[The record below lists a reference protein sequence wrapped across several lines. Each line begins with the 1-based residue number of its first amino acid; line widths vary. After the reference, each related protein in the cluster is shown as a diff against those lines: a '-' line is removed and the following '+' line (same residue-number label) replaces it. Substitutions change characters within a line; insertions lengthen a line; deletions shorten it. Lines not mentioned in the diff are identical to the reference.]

1 MTTSRQ
7 AFFARFARDARDA
20 IHAQAP
26 SSRPPL
32 VLLTGGMRSPDVFE
46 DALSQGHADLI
57 GIGRASVLAPR
68 LPLLL
73 GKLCSSRAVENL
85 NGQSNDEA
93 TKELSFQQPTLS
105 YPDTLLTRG
114 TVSILR
120 GLGIL
125 PLPTL
130 IGAGAAMAW
139 YVVTMSRISRGSRIN
154 YQMGGIRVILT
165 MWLPEL
171 ALLFPCCMVVF
182 FYSVYRKLS
191 GCNFQNADIP
201 IAYSGS

>member
-7 AFFARFARDARDA
+7 AFFARFARKARDA
-20 IHAQAP
+20 IRAQA
-26 SSRPPL
+26 SSSPQHPL

-57 GIGRASVLAPR
+57 GLGRGSVLAPR

-73 GKLCSSRAVENL
+73 RKLYS
-85 NGQSNDEA
+85 GQAAGDLDRKSDDDVAREF
-93 TKELSFQQPTLS
+93 SFQQPTLS
-105 YPDTLLTRG
+105 CSDTPLIRAA
-114 TVSILR
+114 VSILR

-139 YVVTMSRISRGSRIN
+139 YIVTMSRTSRGRGID
-154 YQMGGIRVILT
+154 YQMGGLRVVLT
-165 MWLPEL
+165 MWIPEL
-171 ALLFPCCMVVF
+171 RVVALLFLFSCCLAICF
-182 FYSVYRKLS
+182 CFIYLR
-191 GCNFQNADIP
+191 FQWW
-201 IAYSGS
+201 